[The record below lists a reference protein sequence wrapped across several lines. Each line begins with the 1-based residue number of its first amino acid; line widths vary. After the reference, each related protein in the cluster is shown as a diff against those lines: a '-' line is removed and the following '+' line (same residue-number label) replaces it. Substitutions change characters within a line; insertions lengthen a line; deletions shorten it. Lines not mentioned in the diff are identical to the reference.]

1 MTSVVNSNFLK
12 IEVKPYKTLCFRCTG
27 LPRWH
32 SGKESSCQ
40 CRRCRFDPWVRKFP
54 LEKEM
59 ASPPPIFLRGKFHG
73 QQSLADW
80 SPWVPK
86 ESSTTERLSHWADT
100 GTHPLQTDNTVIQ
113 YLILQKSSYR
123 DYHKITPFTHFP
135 TSHSFPSGNHLVC
148 FKTWPIWKQWCWCI
162 QTRFLPPPHC
172 D

>member
-1 MTSVVNSNFLK
+1 MTPVVNSNFLK
-12 IEVKPYKTLCFRCTG
+12 VEVKPYKTLCYKCTG

-40 CRRCRFDPWVRKFP
+40 CKRCRFDPWVRKFP

-59 ASPPPIFLRGKFHG
+59 ASPPPVFLPGKFHG
-73 QQSLADW
+73 QQSLADR

-86 ESSTTERLSHWADT
+86 ESSTTEWLSNWAHPC
-100 GTHPLQTDNTVIQ
+100 THPLQIYNIVIR
-113 YLILQKSSYR
+113 YLILQKSSYH
-123 DYHKITPFTHFP
+123 DYHKITLFTHFS
-135 TSHSFPSGNHLVC
+135 TSHSFPAGNHLFF
-148 FKTWPIWKQWCWCI
+148 FKTWSIWKQWCWCI